1 MTVPPTTSLEPS
13 ESRNSEGWIRGA
25 SDDRSL
31 PGVDGGTEEGLDPA
45 LPPRAPREGGVV
57 RILRSEGRHAVSRA
71 AAPRRTRVRREPL
84 AGAGERHAAE
94 VLPPD
99 GPRTDRALGG
109 TRSLGRDDDRRGT
122 RAEGSPM
129 TPHDEYL
136 DRVRRA
142 MAGMDP
148 AVRDDILRELGSHIA
163 ESMAANGGNADAT
176 ISGLGSP
183 TEVGR
188 HYRAVYGYGR
198 AFRSLFAV
206 VAFLLAIP
214 SIPVLIT
221 GDQGLFPFGLSVV
234 FLGIVAAWVLWVSAS
249 AGARAGLIAGIA
261 AFAGRLVA
269 FGAVA
274 ATQAGGIATAGG
286 IGLLAI
292 ASVMLVALGWL
303 PGTAKKT
310 WSGPRAEL

>member
-1 MTVPPTTSLEPS
+1 
-13 ESRNSEGWIRGA
+13 
-25 SDDRSL
+25 
-31 PGVDGGTEEGLDPA
+31 
-45 LPPRAPREGGVV
+45 
-57 RILRSEGRHAVSRA
+57 
-71 AAPRRTRVRREPL
+71 
-84 AGAGERHAAE
+84 
-94 VLPPD
+94 
-99 GPRTDRALGG
+99 
-109 TRSLGRDDDRRGT
+109 
-122 RAEGSPM
+122 M
-129 TPHDEYL
+129 TPHDDYL

-142 MAGMDP
+142 MAGMDS
-148 AVRDDILRELGSHIA
+148 AVRDDILRELRSHIA
-163 ESMAANGGNADAT
+163 ESMAANGGNMGAA

-198 AFRSLFAV
+198 AFRGLFAV

-234 FLGIVAAWVLWVSAS
+234 FLGIVAAWVLWVSVS

-269 FGAVA
+269 FGSVA
-274 ATQAGGIATAGG
+274 ATQPGGIATAGG

-292 ASVMLVALGWL
+292 ASVMLVVLGWL

>member
-13 ESRNSEGWIRGA
+13 ESRNSEGRIRGA

-45 LPPRAPREGGVV
+45 LPPRAPREGGEVRLPDPPRTPRPVV

-198 AFRSLFAV
+198 AFGSLFAV
-206 VAFLLAIP
+206 VAVLLAIP

-261 AFAGRLVA
+261 A
-269 FGAVA
+269 
-274 ATQAGGIATAGG
+274 AGG

-292 ASVMLVALGWL
+292 ASVMLVVLGWL

-310 WSGPRAEL
+310 WSGPRADL